1 MKYIQF
7 IIESN
12 SNKKLD
18 AFTKECI
25 NAIRRSGAVKAGP
38 IPFKG
43 KRLFYCYSPNGK
55 TIDRLMVLKCPKGVS
70 VTINSL
76 ENPQ

>member
-1 MKYIQF
+1 MVTF
-7 IIESN
+7 RIILESN

-18 AFTKECI
+18 AFAKEVI
-25 NAIRRSGAVKAGP
+25 FAIKCTGAVKAGP

-43 KRLFYCYSPNGK
+43 KRLIYCYNANIV
-55 TIDRLMVLKCPKGVS
+55 TIDSLIALKQDKK
-70 VTINSL
+70 VTVTVETL

>member
-18 AFTKECI
+18 AVTKECI
-25 NAIRRSGAVKAGP
+25 NIIRTTGAIKAGP
-38 IPFKG
+38 IPYKG
-43 KRLFYCYSPNGK
+43 KRLIYCYNANGR
-55 TIDRLMVLKCPKGVS
+55 TIDKFFFMKCPKNVS
-70 VTINSL
+70 ITVNTL